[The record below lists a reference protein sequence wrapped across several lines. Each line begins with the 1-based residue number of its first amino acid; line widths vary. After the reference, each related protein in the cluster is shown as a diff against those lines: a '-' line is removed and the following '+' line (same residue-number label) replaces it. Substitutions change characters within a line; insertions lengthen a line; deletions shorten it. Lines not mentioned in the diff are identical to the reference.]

1 MKEITTM
8 NRKDFLKS
16 GALIAGGILLQGH
29 KYYLRTYE
37 QPAGFKVIRDNLGIF
52 NERGGT
58 MGWYVSKDAVVVID
72 SQFPESAKN
81 FYNGLKTKTDRKIDF
96 LINTHH
102 HRDHTSGNYFLKD
115 FTNKIVSSERAK
127 ELQQNFNGND
137 PKNPQAYADIT
148 FDKEWTLDIGAER
161 LKAMQICSAHTAGDA
176 IIHFEK
182 TNVVH
187 MGDLVFNKV
196 YPVIDLPGG
205 SDLRGWINYLD
216 KALNLF
222 DKETIFIFGHAQ
234 TTDGVIG
241 KANDLIVMRDYIYAL
256 VEFVENEIK
265 LGKTKDEIATAKTI
279 PNVEGVKEM
288 WAGAMKRNIEAT
300 FEYLSKNN

>member
-1 MKEITTM
+1 M

-29 KYYLRTYE
+29 KYFLRNYE
-37 QPAGFKVIRDNLGIF
+37 QPAGFKIVRDNLGIF

-96 LINTHH
+96 LMNTHH
-102 HRDHTSGNYFLKD
+102 HRDHTGGNYFLKE
-115 FTNKIVSSERAK
+115 FASKIVSSEKTK
-127 ELQQNFNGND
+127 ELQQKFNGND
-137 PKNPQAYADIT
+137 PNNPQAYADIT
-148 FDKEWTLDIGAER
+148 FDKEWTLDIGAEK
-161 LKAMQICSAHTAGDA
+161 LKAMQICSAHTAGDV
-176 IIHFEK
+176 IIHFENS
-182 TNVVH
+182 NVVH

-205 SDLRGWINYLD
+205 SDLRGWIEYLD
-216 KALNLF
+216 KSLSLF
-222 DKETIFIFGHAQ
+222 DKETIYIFGHAQ
-234 TTDGVIG
+234 TPEGVIG
-241 KANDLIVMRDYIYAL
+241 KASDLIEMRNYINAL
-256 VEFVENEIK
+256 LVFVESEIK
-265 LGKTKDEIATAKTI
+265 SGKTKDEIASANTI

-288 WAGAMKRNIEAT
+288 WAGAMKRNIEAAV
-300 FEYLSKNN
+300 EYLSKDK